1 VTPDPLA
8 RTVPPARSAP
18 TRTSAN
24 REAPVHR
31 LPSRRP
37 PAPTEAMATVT
48 VLSRPGRPREVVP
61 VASVQGTLALDLD
74 RLPDQPATGAPCEV
88 PGELSPAL
96 REVHEWA
103 ARFAQ
108 ATVEVLGGDRPLSQ
122 LLRWTNARVYSDL
135 DRRIRI
141 LGRTA
146 PAPDRRRSVRP
157 QVRSVHVFQPS
168 PGAAEVSVHVRH
180 GHRSRALA
188 ARLELRNARWLC
200 VVLQLG

>member
-1 VTPDPLA
+1 MPTL
-8 RTVPPARSAP
+8 TAP
-18 TRTSAN
+18 TVG
-24 REAPVHR
+24 APVPR

-37 PAPTEAMATVT
+37 PSPTDAIATVT
-48 VLSRPGRPREVVP
+48 VLGAPGGPREVVP

-74 RLPDQPATGAPCEV
+74 RLPDQPTTPELQRV
-88 PGELSPAL
+88 PEEASSEL

-122 LLRWTNARVYSDL
+122 LLRWTNARVYADL

-141 LGRTA
+141 LGRTG
-146 PAPDRRRSVRP
+146 PAPDRRRAVRP
-157 QVRSVHVFQPS
+157 QVRSVHVFKPS
-168 PGAAEVSVHVRH
+168 PAAAEISVHVRH

-188 ARLELRNARWLC
+188 ARLELRSSRWLC